1 LRETLKECEQR
12 KLSLCP
18 YREAP
23 GIKERKRIVK
33 EREDLYLSPRAPRIK
48 ERKRIVKEREDLY
61 LSPSAITWKAVHPQ
75 GRKGIS

>member
-33 EREDLYLSPRAPRIK
+33 EREDLYLSP
-48 ERKRIVKEREDLY
+48 
-61 LSPSAITWKAVHPQ
+61 SAITWKAVHPQ